1 MDVGAASCRAAA
13 AARAL
18 CKTFVCVQ
26 YTFSSCINTGSRKSS
41 YTKRTHA
48 QCARQNVCSF
58 ISSFRTY
65 STFSCFGI
73 IVCTY
78 MYGKRE
84 KHEKNHSYT
93 SNIRPHVYTCERVTH
108 MCANANESNLY
119 TSAST
124 ETHTRV
130 RKMYTKPYIHTM
142 CWLILEKREWK
153 CENDELSDDT
163 RMYSAF
169 DVFRK
174 NKNIYTQTL
183 YVCK

>member
-1 MDVGAASCRAAA
+1 MSCCCCRA
-13 AARAL
+13 RSLQNFRL
-18 CKTFVCVQ
+18 CTIYIFVVHQYRQQKKFVYKT
-26 YTFSSCINTGSRKSS
+26 
-41 YTKRTHA
+41 
-48 QCARQNVCSF
+48 QCARRNVCSF

-108 MCANANESNLY
+108 MCANVNESNLY
-119 TSAST
+119 TSASAQ
-124 ETHTRV
+124 THTRV
-130 RKMYTKPYIHTM
+130 RKMYTKPYIHTI